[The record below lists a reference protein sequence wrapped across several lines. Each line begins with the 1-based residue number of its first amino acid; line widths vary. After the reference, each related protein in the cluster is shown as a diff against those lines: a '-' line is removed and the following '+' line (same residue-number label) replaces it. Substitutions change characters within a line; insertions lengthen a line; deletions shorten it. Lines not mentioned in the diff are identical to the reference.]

1 MSVSWRSRAG
11 VIAVAV
17 TGALGAFAGQAAAQA
32 TYEPGVT
39 LRTYFLAQGPTTT
52 CTLKSGQTPNV
63 DKLMSTIDWTTAA
76 QFADG
81 REDNY
86 QSTVLARLNIATAG
100 EHTFRLTSD
109 DGSVLRIDG
118 NVVVDHDGL
127 HGDTSKDGAVTLT
140 AGNHDLRID
149 YIEAGG
155 GQVLKLEWRAP
166 GSSSFV
172 VVPSSVLSTEAG
184 VVRVTAPGNKYCE
197 GATDTAG
204 DGLRLDTVNPN
215 YTLTDIRPTA
225 FQPKVSGMDFLPDG
239 RMVLTTTGDVS
250 SGGWVPNP
258 ESGEVYVLDKVTGTT
273 TKEQVTYTKVAGA
286 LKNPMG
292 IQVVDGRW
300 YVSEREGLTELLP
313 DGDDADTL
321 MDHKRLASWP
331 NGGNFHEFAFGLIH
345 DADYFYVARSNA
357 INNGGATTDPQPGVD
372 PGTAIKISR
381 SDVAGLEDRR
391 WPAHAER
398 HRLRPRGRH
407 LRQRQPGCLAAGE
420 QDGPDQ
426 AGPLLQPLHE
436 PARPVRHQAGHA
448 AGPVDAAQR
457 DRQLPDEPGAAHRRS
472 VQGPD
477 ALGRPHLRRPAAR
490 LPREGRRR
498 VPGRGLPPLGGPRGR
513 RQPHGDRARRRDLR
527 RRHR

>member
-1 MSVSWRSRAG
+1 
-11 VIAVAV
+11 
-17 TGALGAFAGQAAAQA
+17 
-32 TYEPGVT
+32 
-39 LRTYFLAQGPTTT
+39 
-52 CTLKSGQTPNV
+52 
-63 DKLMSTIDWTTAA
+63 MSTINWSTAA

-140 AGNHDLRID
+140 AGDHDLRID

-215 YTLTDIRPTA
+215 YTLTDIRPPA

-258 ESGEVYVLDKVTGTT
+258 DV
-273 TKEQVTYTKVAGA
+273 
-286 LKNPMG
+286 
-292 IQVVDGRW
+292 GR
-300 YVSEREGLTELLP
+300 G
-313 DGDDADTL
+313 
-321 MDHKRLASWP
+321 
-331 NGGNFHEFAFGLIH
+331 
-345 DADYFYVARSNA
+345 
-357 INNGGATTDPQPGVD
+357 
-372 PGTAIKISR
+372 
-381 SDVAGLEDRR
+381 
-391 WPAHAER
+391 
-398 HRLRPRGRH
+398 LRPRQGH
-407 LRQRQPGCLAAGE
+407 GH
-420 QDGPDQ
+420 DDQ
-426 AGPLLQPLHE
+426 G
-436 PARPVRHQAGHA
+436 AGHLH
-448 AGPVDAAQR
+448 Q
-457 DRQLPDEPGAAHRRS
+457 
-472 VQGPD
+472 
-477 ALGRPHLRRPAAR
+477 
-490 LPREGRRR
+490 GRRR
-498 VPGRGLPPLGGPRGR
+498 AARTRWASRSSTAAGTSPSA
-513 RQPHGDRARRRDLR
+513 RASPSCCRTATTPTP
-527 RRHR
+527 